1 MKLKFR
7 VTGMT
12 CAACSARVEKV
23 TREVAGVIKADV
35 NLLAG
40 TLTVEAASDS
50 VQNQIIEN
58 IKGAGYQA
66 AVYGQTK
73 EVQAEPSVSI
83 KKRIIISAVFLAVLM
98 YFTMG
103 HMFGLPAPSWYT
115 GNENAQIAAL
125 IQLLL
130 TLPILILNATYY
142 KNGFRALWKKSP
154 NMDTLI
160 AIGSGAA
167 FGYSVFA
174 MFCIAYGMGHGQW
187 ELVEKYRQSLYFES
201 AAMIVTLVTVGKY
214 LESRAKG
221 KTSNALEKLMELRPN
236 QAVVRRQDQEIT
248 IPVEQVQIG
257 DVIILR
263 SGASI
268 PVDGKVIYGQAFCDQ
283 SAITGESIPVEK
295 TTDDPLIAGT
305 VCTQGYMEMV
315 AEKVGE
321 DTTLAQ
327 IVRLVEEAGGSK
339 APIARIA
346 DKVAGV
352 FVPVVLAIALLTF
365 GIWMLSGAEFTFALT
380 SAISVLVIS
389 CPCAMGLATPV
400 AIMVATGSGARMGI
414 LYKNAEA
421 LERLHIIDTVVLD
434 KTGTL
439 TQGKPVVTDVIPAD
453 INRQELLQIAVSLE
467 TYSEHPFA
475 AAILNYA
482 KDCEILPVTE
492 FQTLPGQ
499 GISAMITGKLC
510 CAGNRR
516 FMEELGL
523 TVPEYAELTGQGK
536 TPLYFSK
543 NGCFLGVIAVA
554 DTLKEDS
561 EEAVAALKRQHLKV
575 IMLTGDNKVTASAIA
590 AKAGIEQ
597 VISDVMPQDKAQV
610 ISDLRSRGH
619 KVLMVGDGIN
629 DAPALVTAD
638 IGMAIGSGRDI
649 AIESADIVLMGNS
662 LHSVADAIR
671 LSKKTIINIKQNLFW
686 AFFYNVL
693 GIPVAAGALYASLG
707 IGLSPMLGAAAMSF
721 SSLFVVTNALR
732 LGKLKTGTIVKKEI
746 EKMETIIYVDGMM
759 CPHCKARVESVC
771 KGILGVDSAEVNL
784 EKKYVAVSGNA
795 DVAQIKKAIAEAGY
809 EVKE

>member
-23 TREVAGVIKADV
+23 TREVPGVEKAEV

-40 TLTVEAASDS
+40 TLTVGAPSDT
-50 VQNQIIEN
+50 VRDQIIEK
-58 IKGAGYQA
+58 IKDAGYQA
-66 AVYGQTK
+66 SVYGQAK
-73 EVQAEPSVSI
+73 EVQAKPHVPI
-83 KKRIIISAVFLAVLM
+83 KNRIIISAVFLAVLM

-103 HMFGLPAPSWYT
+103 HMISLPVPSWYH

-125 IQLLL
+125 LQLLL
-130 TLPILILNATYY
+130 TLPVLILNATYY
-142 KNGFRALWKKSP
+142 KNGFRALWKGSP
-154 NMDTLI
+154 NMDSLI
-160 AIGSGAA
+160 AIGSGTA
-167 FGYSVFA
+167 FGYSIFA

-187 ELVEKYRQSLYFES
+187 DLVEKYRKSMYFES
-201 AAMIVTLVTVGKY
+201 AAMIVTLVTLGKY

-221 KTSNALEKLMELRPN
+221 KTSSALEKLMELRPS
-236 QAVVRRQDQEIT
+236 QTVARRQDREII
-248 IPVEQVQIG
+248 IPVEHVQIG

-263 SGASI
+263 SGDSI
-268 PVDGKVIYGQAFCDQ
+268 PVDGKVIYGQAYCDQ

-295 TTDDPLIAGT
+295 TIDDPLIAGT
-305 VCTQGYMEMV
+305 ICTHGYMEMV

-327 IVRLVEEAGGSK
+327 IVRLVEDAGGSK

-352 FVPVVLAIALLTF
+352 FVPVVMAIALLTF
-365 GIWMLSGAEFTFALT
+365 GIWMLSGADFTFALT

-421 LERLHIIDTVVLD
+421 LERLYTVDTVVLD

-439 TQGKPVVTDVIPAD
+439 TQGKPVVTDVISA
-453 INRQELLQIAVSLE
+453 NVSQQELLQIAVSLE

-475 AAILNYA
+475 AAIQNYG

-499 GISAMITGKLC
+499 GISAMIKGKEC
-510 CAGNRR
+510 FAGNRR
-516 FMEELGL
+516 LIQGLGL
-523 TVPEYAELTGQGK
+523 DVPEYEEFSQQGK
-536 TPLYFSK
+536 TPIFFAYK
-543 NGCFLGVIAVA
+543 QQFLGVIAIA

-561 EEAVAALKRQHLKV
+561 EEAVASLKKQRLSV
-575 IMLTGDNKVTASAIA
+575 IMLTGDNKVTANAIA

-597 VISDVMPQDKAQV
+597 VIPDVMPQDKAQV
-610 ISDLRSRGH
+610 ISDLRNQGH

-662 LHSVADAIR
+662 LQSVADAIR

-693 GIPVAAGALYASLG
+693 GIPVAAGALYTSLG

-732 LGKLKTGTIVKKEI
+732 LGKFRARTIEKKET
-746 EKMETIIYVDGMM
+746 ERMETIIYVDGMM
-759 CPHCKARVESVC
+759 CPHCKARVENVC

-784 EKKYVAVSGNA
+784 EKKYVAISGNA
-795 DVAQIKKAIAEAGY
+795 DITAIKKAITEAGY

>member
-23 TREVAGVIKADV
+23 TKEVPGVMKADV

-40 TLTVEAASDS
+40 TLMVESQSDTICD
-50 VQNQIIEN
+50 QIIKK
-58 IKGAGYQA
+58 ISDAGYQA
-66 AVYGQTK
+66 SVYGQMR
-73 EVQAEPSVSI
+73 EVRDKPAVPI
-83 KKRIIISAVFLAVLM
+83 KKRIIISTVFLVVLM

-103 HMFGLPAPSWYT
+103 HMISLPVPSWYH
-115 GNENAQIAAL
+115 GSENAQITAL
-125 IQLLL
+125 LQLFL
-130 TLPILILNATYY
+130 TLPVLILNADYY
-142 KNGFRALWKKSP
+142 KKGFRALWKRSP

-160 AIGSGAA
+160 AMGSGAA

-187 ELVEKYRQSLYFES
+187 ELVEKYRQNLYFES
-201 AAMIVTLVTVGKY
+201 ASMIVTLVTVGKY
-214 LESRAKG
+214 LETRAKG

-236 QAVVRRQDQEIT
+236 QAVVRRQDREVT
-248 IPVEQVQIG
+248 VSVEQVQIG

-295 TTDDPLIAGT
+295 TMDDPLIAGT
-305 VCTQGYMEMV
+305 TCTQGYLEMV

-352 FVPVVLAIALLTF
+352 FVPVVLAIGLLTF

-380 SAISVLVIS
+380 CAISVLVIS

-421 LERLHIIDTVVLD
+421 LERLHTVDTVVFD

-439 TQGKPVVTDVIPAD
+439 TQGKPVVTDVIAAD
-453 INRQELLQIAVSLE
+453 VSRQELLQIAVSLE

-475 AAILNYA
+475 EAILNYGNE
-482 KDCEILPVTE
+482 CEILPITE

-499 GISAMITGKLC
+499 GISAMITGMMC
-510 CAGNRR
+510 YAGNRR
-516 FMEELGL
+516 FMETLGL
-523 TVPEYAELTGQGK
+523 TVPEYTELTGHGK
-536 TPLYFSK
+536 TPLYFARDGK
-543 NGCFLGVIAVA
+543 VLGVIAVA
-554 DTLKEDS
+554 DTLKEDAI
-561 EEAVAALKRQHLKV
+561 EAIAALKKQRLKV
-575 IMLTGDNKVTASAIA
+575 IMLTGDNEVTANAIA
-590 AKAGIEQ
+590 VKAGIEQ
-597 VISDVMPQDKAQV
+597 VISDVLPQDKAQA
-610 ISDLRSRGH
+610 ISDLRSRGN

-638 IGMAIGSGRDI
+638 IGMAIGSGKDI
-649 AIESADIVLMGNS
+649 AIESADIVLIGNS
-662 LHSVADAIR
+662 LNSVKNALC

-693 GIPVAAGALYASLG
+693 GIPVAAGALYSSLG
-707 IGLSPMLGAAAMSF
+707 IGLSPMIGAAAMSF

-732 LGKLKTGTIVKKEI
+732 LGRFKTKIIEKKEN
-746 EKMETIIYVDGMM
+746 EKMETIIYVNGMM

-771 KGILGVDSAEVNL
+771 KGIPGVDSAEVNL
-784 EKKYVAVSGNA
+784 KKKYVAVSGNA
-795 DVAQIKKAIAEAGY
+795 DISAIKKAIIEAGY